1 MGYREVSSF
10 KNCPIICC
18 LSPGSLRMSDEET
31 GLVDRQSERRKVEE
45 LRQVGVYCVTV
56 APPMG
61 LSEEPNEM
69 AFQTYLPGE

>member
-1 MGYREVSSF
+1 
-10 KNCPIICC
+10 
-18 LSPGSLRMSDEET
+18 MSDEET

-69 AFQTYLPGE
+69 AFQTYLPGEWKRE